1 MQEATLSQGS
11 LLGLTSEKDQAD
23 RRRSFD
29 RSRRRPTG
37 RPRIEPTDTD
47 PGYLNRMRD
56 DTSSINM
63 YDILEKA
70 EDTLIEHGKFLEGAF
85 EHVNSGLHEDTEH
98 SEKGPDM
105 FTLNMQGE
113 ARAARI
119 KSIHNQMEAATDL
132 SRGITLALEGMSEG
146 IPFRDTNVSVPTGQL
161 IDGKPE
167 MQSLTINQIPG
178 YIEQFIKGSEYNVN
192 SLIPEYAEI
201 SGRVVGETKE
211 LRKHGGLAGGYDDDG
226 NYRTYEEPETQTKYP
241 LHGYST
247 DPEAELASW
256 SAPHSGQLLRDSD
269 AAADKAAL
277 EQQREITRLDDRRAV
292 GEVPLSAN
300 KSTIENHYLFS
311 GYDTG
316 RESSNTILTR
326 MGSDLEKEKLLNTE
340 ADPSIQQDI
349 IEYYEGAKGEL
360 IVNPE
365 KAMKEY
371 NLRRYKDVPGMYSP
385 AQISDKMLESFQNSQ
400 SKTVS
405 LWASNEPVKRDLK
418 IGYHEDP
425 RVDMALDHILE
436 FNRWHQ
442 GKFGVPFYTDMRDA
456 NNDPLLPSNFNDI
469 ATFSQKV
476 GPRMLKD
483 FIVDKFYQNFPDSS
497 KGQFILDEDMDKVL
511 LSYNTEDVPARSAEQ
526 IERDLAKVRD
536 LINSGKLDLT
546 PTKEGIST
554 ASDRQLTVKGTPAA
568 YRSFINAWR
577 RASGNLGVGR
587 QILNQLNSSAGLGR
601 GRKQDIAN
609 DALKAWD
616 LIRQSNMSY
625 DTRRPIRLEI
635 SEELQSRLDSAFMA
649 WVRQEPVDWREPRT
663 DIAVKERTDEKRMR
677 RKLETLTDDVF
688 YNYMPWNSWGN

>member
-1 MQEATLSQGS
+1 L
-11 LLGLTSEKDQAD
+11 
-23 RRRSFD
+23 
-29 RSRRRPTG
+29 
-37 RPRIEPTDTD
+37 
-47 PGYLNRMRD
+47 
-56 DTSSINM
+56 
-63 YDILEKA
+63 
-70 EDTLIEHGKFLEGAF
+70 
-85 EHVNSGLHEDTEH
+85 
-98 SEKGPDM
+98 
-105 FTLNMQGE
+105 
-113 ARAARI
+113 
-119 KSIHNQMEAATDL
+119 
-132 SRGITLALEGMSEG
+132 
-146 IPFRDTNVSVPTGQL
+146 
-161 IDGKPE
+161 
-167 MQSLTINQIPG
+167 
-178 YIEQFIKGSEYNVN
+178 
-192 SLIPEYAEI
+192 
-201 SGRVVGETKE
+201 
-211 LRKHGGLAGGYDDDG
+211 
-226 NYRTYEEPETQTKYP
+226 TQTTYP
-241 LHGYST
+241 PHGYST
-247 DPEAELASW
+247 DSDAELASW
-256 SAPHSGQLLRDSD
+256 SAPVSDKLLKDSETE
-269 AAADKAAL
+269 ADKVAL

-326 MGSDLEKEKLLNTE
+326 IGSDLEKEKLLNTE

-400 SKTVS
+400 SQTVS

-418 IGYHEDP
+418 IGYHEDL

-442 GKFGVPFYTDMRDA
+442 GKFGVPFYTDMRNA

-511 LSYNTEDVPARSAEQ
+511 LSYNKNVAPYEREILNKANARSAEQ
-526 IERDLAKVRD
+526 VSSDLAKVRD
-536 LINSGKLDLT
+536 LINSGKLDLVE
-546 PTKEGIST
+546 TKKGIST
-554 ASDRQLTVKGTPAA
+554 ASDRQRTVKGTPAA
-568 YRSFINAWR
+568 YASFINAWR

-587 QILNQLNSSAGLGR
+587 QILDQLNSSAGLGR
-601 GRKQDIAN
+601 GRNQDIAK
-609 DALKAWD
+609 DALQAWD

-649 WVRQEPVDWREPRT
+649 WIRQEPVDWREPRA
-663 DIAVKERTDEKRMR
+663 DIAIKERTDVKKMR

-688 YNYMPWNSWGN
+688 YNHMPWNSWGN